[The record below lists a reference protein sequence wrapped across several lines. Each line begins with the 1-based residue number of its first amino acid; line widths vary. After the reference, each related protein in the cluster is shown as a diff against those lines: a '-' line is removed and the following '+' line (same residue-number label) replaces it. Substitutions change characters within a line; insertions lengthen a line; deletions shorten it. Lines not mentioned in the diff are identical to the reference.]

1 MSYYCAQTSYGDVNS
16 VFSHYRLAAENYMLS
31 RYRCEER
38 LHARWFGRSGAHV
51 EECMLKGVLI
61 GPRNTGCAWY
71 R

>member
-1 MSYYCAQTSYGDVNS
+1 MSYHCAQTSYGDVNS
-16 VFSHYRLAAENYMLS
+16 VFSHYRLAAQNDMLS

-38 LHARWFGRSGAHV
+38 LRARWFGHSGAHV

-61 GPRNTGCAWY
+61 GSRNTGCAWY